1 MKTIKET
8 AREIPVLYEADVVV
22 VGGGPA
28 GIGAALAS
36 GKIGART
43 VVIERFN
50 SLGGL
55 HTQGNNPTFT
65 FVDPA
70 LHGGIMIEII
80 DRLKKAGA
88 VKNVDDLAS
97 YERGRFKRGVI
108 AALGADNLPKRLV
121 DTEVGYWGPWGIS
134 FDMENYKFLLDNMMK
149 EANVK
154 MLLHSFAAGAIRE
167 GNSLKGVIIETKEGR
182 RAVLG
187 KVIIDT
193 TGEGD
198 IAWKSGAPVMG
209 DEGFP
214 AGPHK
219 GEPSG
224 MLNAFFIGGVDMKK
238 YRSFQEANMPE
249 WGEMYVGRKII
260 AKAKEDGA
268 YIKGEAVIL
277 APTFDVYNGGR
288 IYVMNPIYR
297 VEKGKNC
304 LMTEVLTDCEIDLRK
319 QAWAVHKVVKENV
332 PGFENSYIERTPNLP
347 CIGNGHRILG
357 EHIVTIAEMREGKA
371 HEDGVAINN
380 MPPDLY
386 EAVGRFAY
394 DILPHDVPYRALVSK
409 GIDNLLAA
417 GTTMSSGGFSKAGLR
432 YCTPSICTGQAA
444 GVAAALSANHDIS
457 PKKLDIKSLQDAL
470 RKQGARV
477 TVKEVSAEAL
487 APYRAIQKMGIK
499 FQRGDVKEL
508 PVTEEEIGKY

>member
-1 MKTIKET
+1 MKTIREK
-8 AREIPVLYEADVVV
+8 ARDIPVLYEADVVV

-43 VVIERFN
+43 VLIERFN
-50 SLGGL
+50 CLGGL
-55 HTQGNNPTFT
+55 QTQGNNPTFT

-70 LHGGIMIEII
+70 IHGGIMLEII
-80 DRLKKAGA
+80 DRLEKEGA
-88 VKNVDDLAS
+88 VKNVNDLAS
-97 YERGRFKRGVI
+97 WERGRFKKGII
-108 AALGADNLPKRLV
+108 AAVGEENLPKRFV
-121 DTEVGYWGPWGIS
+121 ETEAGYWGRWGVS
-134 FDMENYKFLLDNMMK
+134 FDMECYKFLLDNMMK
-149 EANVK
+149 EANVR
-154 MLLHSFAAGAIRE
+154 LFLHAFASGAIRE
-167 GNSLKGVIIETKEGR
+167 GNTLKGIILESKEGT

-219 GEPSG
+219 GEPGG

-238 YRSFQEANMPE
+238 YRAFQEANMPE
-249 WGEMYVGRKII
+249 WGEMYVGRKFI

-277 APTFDVYNGGR
+277 APTFDVYNAGR

-297 VEKGKNC
+297 VETGKNC

-319 QAWAVHKVVKENV
+319 QAYAVHKAVKENV

-347 CIGNGHRILG
+347 CIGNGHRIIG
-357 EHIVTIAEMREGKA
+357 DHIVTIAEMREGKA

-409 GIDNLLAA
+409 EIDNLLAA
-417 GTTMSSGGFSKAGLR
+417 GTTMSAGGFSKTSVR

-444 GVAAALSANHDIS
+444 GVAAALSANKDIS
-457 PKKLDIKSLQDAL
+457 PKKLDIKLLQDTL

-477 TVKEVSAEAL
+477 SVKEVSAEDL
-487 APYRAIQKMGIK
+487 APYRTIQKFGIK
-499 FQRGDVKEL
+499 FQRGDIKEL

>member
-1 MKTIKET
+1 MKTVKEK

-36 GKIGART
+36 SRIGART
-43 VVIERFN
+43 VIIERFN
-50 SLGGL
+50 CLGGL
-55 HTQGNNPTFT
+55 QTQGNNPTFT
-65 FVDPA
+65 FVDPE
-70 LHGGIMIEII
+70 LHGGIITEII
-80 DRLKKAGA
+80 DRLEKGGA
-88 VKNVDDLAS
+88 VKNLNDLAS
-97 YERGRFKRGVI
+97 YERGRFKKGVI
-108 AALGADNLPKRLV
+108 AAVGAENLPKRLV
-121 DTEVGYWGPWGIS
+121 ETEVGYWGRWGVS
-134 FDMENYKFLLDNMMK
+134 FDIEYYKFLLDNMMK
-149 EANVK
+149 EAKVR
-154 MLLHSFAAGAIRE
+154 LFLHAFASGAIRE
-167 GNSLKGVIIETKEGR
+167 GNTLKGVLLETKEGR
-182 RAVLG
+182 GVVLG

-214 AGPHK
+214 VGPRK
-219 GEPSG
+219 GALGG

-238 YRSFQEANMPE
+238 YRAFQEANMPE

-260 AKAKEDGA
+260 AKAKEEGA

-297 VEKGKNC
+297 VQKGKNC

-371 HEDGVAINN
+371 HDDGVAINN

-394 DILPHDVPYRALVSK
+394 DILPHDVPYRALISK

-417 GTTMSSGGFSKAGLR
+417 GTTMSSGEFSKTALR

-444 GVAAALSANHDIS
+444 GVAAALSANQNIS
-457 PKKLDIKSLQDAL
+457 PKKLDIKLLQDAL

-477 TVKEVSAEAL
+477 TIKEVSEEVL
-487 APYRAIQKMGIK
+487 APYRVIRKLGIK
-499 FQRGDVKEL
+499 FQRGDIKEL
-508 PVTEEEIGKY
+508 PVTEEEIGRY